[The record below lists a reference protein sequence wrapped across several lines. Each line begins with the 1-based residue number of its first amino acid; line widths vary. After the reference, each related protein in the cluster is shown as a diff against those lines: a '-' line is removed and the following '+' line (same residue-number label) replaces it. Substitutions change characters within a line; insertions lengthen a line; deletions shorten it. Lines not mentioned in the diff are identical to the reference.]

1 MHLRGADVFADEDGR
16 PQLLVQAFEARRD
29 IHGIAKSRVVHAFR
43 RFKVTDDGLSD
54 VNAKPR
60 EEWFQ
65 ALRLKL
71 SIENARMAQVIEVR
85 DVSICQCSLVSAVC
99 CEDRGR
105 PG

>member
-1 MHLRGADVFADEDGR
+1 
-16 PQLLVQAFEARRD
+16 
-29 IHGIAKSRVVHAFR
+29 
-43 RFKVTDDGLSD
+43 

-85 DVSICQCSLVSAVC
+85 DVNICLCSLVSAVLARHRSRSLSPLR
-99 CEDRGR
+99 DLSALG
-105 PG
+105 GS